1 MKLLQEKHLL
11 ITISGPAP
19 SFHHKH
25 GNEFE
30 WQLIIKAK
38 RRSELQKVIQLLPTN
53 WSYDLDP
60 TNLL

>member
-1 MKLLQEKHLL
+1 MRLLQDKQLQ

-38 RRSELQKVIQLLPTN
+38 KRSELQKVIQLLPAN

>member
-1 MKLLQEKHLL
+1 MKLLQEKHLQ
-11 ITISGPAP
+11 ITINGPAP